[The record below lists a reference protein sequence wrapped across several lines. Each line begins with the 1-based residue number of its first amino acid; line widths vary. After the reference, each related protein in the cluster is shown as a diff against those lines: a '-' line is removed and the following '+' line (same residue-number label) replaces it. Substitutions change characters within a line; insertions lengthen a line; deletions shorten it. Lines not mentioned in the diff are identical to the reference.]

1 MFFFPKCYWM
11 IVVRTIIIVFWT
23 WSLDNS
29 FNHVRKQQKWI
40 ETHNDKGNMQLLV
53 YLATKSKRWVG

>member
-1 MFFFPKCYWM
+1 M